1 MLALITVSIFVSV
14 TALIVALLYPL
25 LSRREAIRNRLSK
38 LVPLHDDTPSLVEEP
53 GKWESML
60 ARVGNRFQ
68 GKPGALDVFREA
80 VTAGGFKKEAVYVF
94 LGAKVILPIALVAGF
109 LLLVAL
115 PRGTAAS
122 GTSILIASSLAIGG
136 YLVPT
141 ILLDHRAKSRKTAI
155 FHALPDVLDLLT
167 ICVEAGLGLDAA
179 LVKTVENFEEKNCPL
194 IEELGIVILEIGAGR
209 PRPEALRGLAERTTV
224 EDIKALVSMLVQTEK
239 LGTSLGKTLRI
250 YSDSLRIKRK
260 QLAEEQ
266 AAKTAVKMLFPLTF
280 CIFPG
285 LMVVMLVPA
294 FFRILK
300 MFKH

>member
-1 MLALITVSIFVSV
+1 MLAVITVLIFLSV
-14 TALIVALLYPL
+14 TALVAALLYPL
-25 LSRREAIRNRLSK
+25 LSRREAVRNRLSK
-38 LVPLHDDTPSLVEEP
+38 LMPLHDDTASLVDEP
-53 GKWESML
+53 GKLQEIL
-60 ARVGNRFQ
+60 ARVGSRVQ
-68 GKPGALDVFREA
+68 GESKALQAFRET
-80 VTAGGFKKEAVYVF
+80 VTSAGFKKEAVYVF
-94 LGAKVILPIALVAGF
+94 LGAKVILPIALAGGF

-122 GTSILIASSLAIGG
+122 PTSILIAVSLAIGG
-136 YLVPT
+136 YLLPT
-141 ILLDHRAKSRKTAI
+141 MIVDHRAKSRKTAI

-167 ICVEAGLGLDAA
+167 ICVVAGLGLDAA
-179 LVKTVENFEEKNCPL
+179 LVRTVENFEEKKCPL
-194 IEELGIVILEIGAGR
+194 IEEFAIVILEIGAGR
-209 PRPEALRGLAERTTV
+209 PRTEALKGLAERTKV
-224 EDIKALVSMLVQTEK
+224 EDIKAFVSMLVQTEK

-250 YSDSLRIKRK
+250 YSESLRIKRK

-280 CIFPG
+280 FIFPG